1 MLDSDVEQP
10 VNIGNSDEYSVRDLA
25 RLVLDVTGSASEL
38 RFEPLPVD
46 DPTQRRPDL
55 TLASERLGWR
65 PEVRL
70 VEGLR
75 RTATYFEQV
84 LAGQSGLR
92 PRPGTSLALSGSSA
106 SSVQ

>member
-65 PEVRL
+65 PEGRL

-84 LAGQSGLR
+84 LAGQSELR
-92 PRPGTSLALSGSSA
+92 PHSRTSLALSGSSA

>member
-55 TLASERLGWR
+55 TFASERLGCATGGASR
-65 PEVRL
+65 RGASANRHVLRSLCSRVFVR
-70 VEGLR
+70 VHGRVLR
-75 RTATYFEQV
+75 
-84 LAGQSGLR
+84 
-92 PRPGTSLALSGSSA
+92 
-106 SSVQ
+106 

>member
-10 VNIGNSDEYSVRDLA
+10 VNIGNSDEYPVRDLA

-75 RTATYFEQV
+75 RTATYFERA
-84 LAGQSGLR
+84 LAVQSGLR
-92 PRPGTSLALSGSSA
+92 PGPRTSLALSGSSA
-106 SSVQ
+106 PSVW

>member
-1 MLDSDVEQP
+1 
-10 VNIGNSDEYSVRDLA
+10 VNIGNSDEYPVLDLG
-25 RLVLDVTGSASEL
+25 RLVLDVTGSASEI

-55 TLASERLGWR
+55 TLASEWLGWR
-65 PEVRL
+65 PEVPF

-84 LAGQSGLR
+84 LAGQSEASSAST
-92 PRPGTSLALSGSSA
+92 GTSLVVSGSSA
-106 SSVQ
+106 PGVQ